1 MVKLVPYSLEERKFL
16 DSIEDRE
23 ERYRIRKK
31 LHRKKKI
38 ANRCSVRTSEIMGLS
53 RDAVIN
59 NHTNQIVKGLR
70 DVDINLYII

>member
-1 MVKLVPYSLEERKFL
+1 MPYSLEERKFL
-16 DSIEDRE
+16 DSIEDKT

-38 ANRCSVRTSEIMGLS
+38 AGRCSVRTSEIMGLS